1 MTGYYNLPKEEQDKY
16 NVEMTHEDLQS
27 FYQKTIKAKIK
38 RTNKILAPILD
49 ESLLLY
55 ITRLRVNLG
64 ELDEQANQEHLYGPK
79 GPWYVHKRAQNCF
92 ICDYSTMN
100 NQTIDILMDL
110 TQLLP
115 KKLLSRLAFASLK
128 EGSHRL
134 ALTP

>member
-16 NVEMTHEDLQS
+16 NVEMSHEDLQS

-38 RTNKILAPILD
+38 RTNKILAPLLD

-64 ELDEQANQEHLYGPK
+64 ELDEQSNQEHLYGPK

-100 NQTIDILMDL
+100 NQIIDILMTL

-128 EGSHRL
+128 EGSHTL
-134 ALTP
+134 VLTE